1 MITIRSL
8 SLSSVL
14 FAMVLQMM
22 LVSYSNAFSIVPSSS
37 VPVRITTTSTT
48 SSSTQLQIFGD
59 ALKGAF
65 ANDDS
70 LGAVKNAGLKNV
82 RHNIYIYIISIIIL
96 IMFCYVLT

>member
-1 MITIRSL
+1 
-8 SLSSVL
+8 
-14 FAMVLQMM
+14 MVLQMM

-37 VPVRITTTSTT
+37 VPVRITAT
-48 SSSTQLQIFGD
+48 SSSTQLHIFGD

-82 RHNIYIYIISIIIL
+82 RHTVIIL
-96 IMFCYVLT
+96 YNNNILYI

>member
-1 MITIRSL
+1 MITIRSS

-37 VPVRITTTSTT
+37 VPVRITAT